1 MIKAILLWW
10 LQYDL
15 PKKSVQTNVLMIFYA
30 ALDALPFRYQQNIN
44 KKKKSE
50 PQNQITASRK
60 FVKLL
65 IISFTSSS

>member
-44 KKKKSE
+44 KKKNPSHKTKSQRQE
-50 PQNQITASRK
+50 N
-60 FVKLL
+60 L
-65 IISFTSSS
+65 